1 MKKRDEDFERRWNL
15 GQVEAGVLG
24 GDVLAE
30 LIRRGARVVQD
41 EADVKIDGLA
51 GPATREIVEEL
62 LGIAPEAPKPPRKSR
77 RKPPPDLIPIPTRR
91 NIEAVYGHFSYAE
104 DPARPGA
111 IIQDRKW
118 VRENIVKVFFGPE
131 GKQYTWMHRHLAVEF
146 PKLLAQASEF
156 SGYYPKKIWSWV
168 PRKMGWSSSP
178 DAPLSRHS
186 WGIAIDFDPKENS
199 PALPAEETLIGQ
211 HPTFLEVFRSA
222 GYTCG
227 YDWTKFGPNGHDA
240 MHVERVRR

>member
-15 GQVEAGVLG
+15 GQVEAGALG

-41 EADVKIDGLA
+41 EADAKIDGLA

-111 IIQDRKW
+111 IIQERKW

-186 WGIAIDFDPKENS
+186 CCLLYTS
-199 PALPAEETLIGQ
+199 PSP
-211 HPTFLEVFRSA
+211 R
-222 GYTCG
+222 
-227 YDWTKFGPNGHDA
+227 D
-240 MHVERVRR
+240 